1 MAKLKATLHKVQ
13 MDKEGEFK
21 VILTVPMVF
30 RENVLSVQIMTEK
43 VLDVEITE
51 EPIIN

>member
-21 VILTVPMVF
+21 VILTVPMIY
-30 RENVLSVQIMTEK
+30 RENCLAVQMMTEK
-43 VLDVEITE
+43 VLDVEIKE
-51 EPIIN
+51 EEIK